1 MADDDLDRALER
13 LRNTPVPAA
22 SDDAR
27 ARALAAATAAFD
39 AEASQQFSQGA
50 TQGPAAR
57 RRLIS
62 GAGQSAWR
70 RIMQN
75 RIALGGIAAGVIAF
89 PLVAALVVERGA
101 FVPAPSPVLEA
112 TPPRQQAETSVPV
125 ETRERGV
132 VDPAKTEAAPSLGE
146 EAAGLAMPQ
155 DGYADLPIVSG
166 QDGEAD
172 IAMAPE
178 PAPEAAESR
187 AGPPPP
193 SPLGAAAPARLER
206 KLAPA
211 PMSTTAAFDAAPQQA
226 PSRDRFEQADPNGVK
241 VTAEAPVSAFSIDAD
256 TASYAWVRR
265 SLSQGALP
273 APDSVRVEEL
283 INYFPYAYPLPLSR
297 EEPFRPT
304 VAVYPTPW
312 NADTRIVH
320 IGIKGYDVVPAER
333 PAANLVF
340 LVDVSGSMDAPDK
353 LPLVKASLKMLAG
366 RLSDRDRI
374 AIVSYAGEAGVVLA
388 PTPGSDL
395 ATITA
400 AIDRLGAGG
409 STAGAAGIET
419 AYALARTNF
428 VTDGVNRVV
437 LATDGDFNVGT
448 SDDDGLTRLIETERK
463 SGVFLSVLGF
473 GQGNYNDALMQ
484 RLAQNGNGTAA
495 YIDQLDEAQKVLV
508 DEATSTLFPV
518 AKDVKI
524 QVEFNPAAV
533 AEYRLIGYETRMLDR
548 TDFNDDTV
556 DAGEV
561 GSGAT
566 VTALYEIVPVGSP
579 ARLADDLRY
588 GTRPAE
594 AAAAADGEYGFLKIR
609 YKLPDQD
616 TSRLIELPIDRSL
629 ETAAL
634 ASLSDDVRFAAAVAA
649 FGQKLKG
656 TRFTEAMK
664 WDAVIALAEG
674 ARGADPWG
682 YRNGFVRLARLAK
695 SLTGH

>member
-1 MADDDLDRALER
+1 MADDDLDRALHR
-13 LRNTPVPAA
+13 LRRTPVPAA
-22 SDDAR
+22 SDDAK
-27 ARALAAATAAFD
+27 ARAIAAAMQAFD
-39 AEASQQFSQGA
+39 AEGA
-50 TQGPAAR
+50 EKNPAARTQGPAAR

-75 RIALGGIAAGVIAF
+75 RIAIGGIAAGVIAF

-101 FVPAPSPVLEA
+101 FVPARPPVMDA
-112 TPPRQQAETSVPV
+112 TPPQQQAGPSVPA
-125 ETRERGV
+125 ETRGRG
-132 VDPAKTEAAPSLGE
+132 VDPAKTEATGALSE
-146 EAAGLAMPQ
+146 EAADLAMPQ
-155 DGYADLPIVSG
+155 DGYADMPIVPNH
-166 QDGEAD
+166 DGEAD

-178 PAPEAAESR
+178 PAPGVAESLAR
-187 AGPPPP
+187 PPPP
-193 SPLGAAAPARLER
+193 SPLGAVAPARLER
-206 KLAPA
+206 KLAA
-211 PMSTTAAFDAAPQQA
+211 PMSTTAVLDAASQQA
-226 PSRDRFEQADPNGVK
+226 LARDRFEPADPNGIK
-241 VTAEAPVSAFSIDAD
+241 VTAEAPVSTFSIDAD

-265 SLSQGALP
+265 SLAQGAMP
-273 APDSVRVEEL
+273 APDAVRVEEL
-283 INYFPYAYPLPLSR
+283 INYFPYAYPLPLTR
-297 EEPFRPT
+297 EEPFRPM

-333 PAANLVF
+333 PVANLVF

-366 RLSDRDRI
+366 RLSERDRI
-374 AIVSYAGEAGVVLA
+374 AIVTYAGEAGVVLE

-400 AIDRLGAGG
+400 AIDKLGAGG

-419 AYALARTNF
+419 AYALARANF
-428 VTDGVNRVV
+428 VNDGVNRVV

-448 SDDDGLTRLIETERK
+448 SDDAGLTRLIEEERK

-473 GQGNYNDALMQ
+473 GEGNYNDALMQ

-518 AKDVKI
+518 AKDMKI
-524 QVEFNPAAV
+524 QVEFNPATV
-533 AEYRLIGYETRMLDR
+533 SEYRLIGYETRMLAR

-579 ARLADDLRY
+579 ARLSDDLRY
-588 GTRPAE
+588 AARPVP
-594 AAAAADGEYGFLKIR
+594 AAPSDGEYGFLKIR
-609 YKLPDQD
+609 YKLPNED
-616 TSRLIELPIDRSL
+616 TSRLIEQPIDRSL
-629 ETAAL
+629 ETDAL

-656 TRFTEAMK
+656 TRYTEAMP

-674 ARGADPWG
+674 ARDADPWG

-695 SLTGH
+695 SLSGH

>member
-1 MADDDLDRALER
+1 MADDDLDRALDR
-13 LRNTPVPAA
+13 LRRTPAPEA
-22 SDDAR
+22 SDDAK
-27 ARALAAATAAFD
+27 ARALAAAMAAFD
-39 AEASQQFSQGA
+39 GEAGRKNSRRA
-50 TQGPAAR
+50 TQGLAAR

-101 FVPAPSPVLEA
+101 FGPPAPPVLDA
-112 TPPRQQAETSVPV
+112 TPPRQQAGTPPPA
-125 ETRERGV
+125 ETRGRTAAA
-132 VDPAKTEAAPSLGE
+132 PAKSEVAPSQGE
-146 EAAGLAMPQ
+146 EAADLVMP
-155 DGYADLPIVSG
+155 

-178 PAPEAAESR
+178 PAPEVAQSR
-187 AGPPPP
+187 AA
-193 SPLGAAAPARLER
+193 PLPAGGAPATLEG

-211 PMSTTAAFDAAPQQA
+211 PMSTTTVFDAASQTA
-226 PSRDRFEQADPNGVK
+226 PSRDRFEQAEQNGVK
-241 VTAEAPVSAFSIDAD
+241 VTTEAPVSTFSIDAD

-273 APDSVRVEEL
+273 SPDAVRVEEL
-283 INYFPYAYPLPLSR
+283 INYFPYDYALPASR
-297 EEPFRPT
+297 DEPFRPV

-320 IGIKGYDVVPAER
+320 IGIKGYDVVPAEL

-366 RLSDRDRI
+366 RLSARDRI
-374 AIVSYAGEAGVVLA
+374 AIVTYAGEAGVALE
-388 PTPGSDL
+388 PTKGSDL

-419 AYALARTNF
+419 AYALARANF
-428 VTDGVNRVV
+428 AKDGVNRVV

-448 SDDDGLTRLIETERK
+448 SDDDGLTRLIEKERK

-495 YIDQLDEAQKVLV
+495 YIDELDEAQKVLV

-524 QVEFNPAAV
+524 QVEFNPASV
-533 AEYRLIGYETRMLDR
+533 AEYRLIGYETRLLDR

-579 ARLADDLRY
+579 ARLADELRY
-588 GTRPAE
+588 GTARPAP
-594 AAAAADGEYGFLKIR
+594 ATPSDGEYGFLKIR
-609 YKLPDQD
+609 YKLPDEN
-616 TSRLIELPIDRSL
+616 TSRLIEQPIDRSL
-629 ETAAL
+629 EADTL
-634 ASLSDDVRFAAAVAA
+634 ASLPDDVRFAAAVAA

-656 TRFTEAMK
+656 TRFTEAMS

-674 ARGADPWG
+674 ARGTDPWG

-695 SLTGH
+695 SLSAN

>member
-1 MADDDLDRALER
+1 MADDDLDRALDR
-13 LRNTPVPAA
+13 LRTAPVPTA

-27 ARALAAATAAFD
+27 ARALAAATAAFE
-39 AEASQQFSQGA
+39 AETARPPSQAA
-50 TQGPAAR
+50 TQGAAAR

-75 RIALGGIAAGVIAF
+75 RIALGGIAAGIIAF

-101 FVPAPSPVLEA
+101 FGPPAPTGLDA
-112 TPPRQQAETSVPV
+112 TPPRQQAGTAVPA
-125 ETRERGV
+125 EARSRGPA
-132 VDPAKTEAAPSLGE
+132 DPAKTV
-146 EAAGLAMPQ
+146 AAG
-155 DGYADLPIVSG
+155 DL
-166 QDGEAD
+166 GEAD
-172 IAMAPE
+172 IAVAPE
-178 PAPEAAESR
+178 PAPGAAESLAR
-187 AGPPPP
+187 PLPP
-193 SPLGAAAPARLER
+193 SPLGGAAPATLER
-206 KLAPA
+206 ELAPA
-211 PMSTTAAFDAAPQQA
+211 PMGSAAVADAASVHA
-226 PSRDRFEQADPNGVK
+226 PSRDRFEPTEPNGVK
-241 VTAEAPVSAFSIDAD
+241 VTAEAPVSTFSIDAD

-265 SLSQGALP
+265 SLAEGALP
-273 APDSVRVEEL
+273 SPDAVRIEEL
-283 INYFPYAYPLPLSR
+283 INYFPYDYPLPASR

-353 LPLVKASLKMLAG
+353 LPLVKTSLKMLAG

-374 AIVSYAGEAGVVLA
+374 AIVTYAGEAGVALP

-395 ATITA
+395 AAITA

-419 AYALARTNF
+419 AYALARANF
-428 VTDGVNRVV
+428 VKDGVNRVV

-448 SDDDGLTRLIETERK
+448 SDDAGLTRLIEKERR

-533 AEYRLIGYETRMLDR
+533 AEYRLIGYETRQLAR

-556 DAGEV
+556 DAGEI

-579 ARLADDLRY
+579 ARLTDDLRY
-588 GTRPAE
+588 GARPAP
-594 AAAAADGEYGFLKIR
+594 AASSDGEYGFLKIR
-609 YKLPDQD
+609 YKLPDED
-616 TSRLIELPIDRSL
+616 KSRLIEQPIDRSL
-629 ETAAL
+629 ETEAL

-656 TRFTEAMK
+656 ARFTDAMP
-664 WDAVIALAEG
+664 WDAVITLAEG
-674 ARGADPWG
+674 ARGPDPWG
-682 YRNGFVRLARLAK
+682 YRSGFVRLARLAK
-695 SLTGH
+695 SLAVN

>member
-1 MADDDLDRALER
+1 
-13 LRNTPVPAA
+13 
-22 SDDAR
+22 
-27 ARALAAATAAFD
+27 
-39 AEASQQFSQGA
+39 
-50 TQGPAAR
+50 
-57 RRLIS
+57 
-62 GAGQSAWR
+62 
-70 RIMQN
+70 MQN

-101 FVPAPSPVLEA
+101 FVPPAPPVLDA
-112 TPPRQQAETSVPV
+112 TPPRQQAGTSPPA
-125 ETRERGV
+125 EPRGRTAAA
-132 VDPAKTEAAPSLGE
+132 PAKSEAAPSPGE
-146 EAAGLAMPQ
+146 EAAELAMPQ
-155 DGYADLPIVSG
+155 DGEADLM
-166 QDGEAD
+166 
-172 IAMAPE
+172 MAPE
-178 PAPEAAESR
+178 PAPGTAESLAR
-187 AGPPPP
+187 PLPPA
-193 SPLGAAAPARLER
+193 PLGGAASATLER
-206 KLAPA
+206 KLAPV
-211 PMSTTAAFDAAPQQA
+211 PMSTTAVFDAASQPA
-226 PSRDRFEQADPNGVK
+226 PSRDRFEQAEQNGVK
-241 VTAEAPVSAFSIDAD
+241 VTAEAPVSTFSIDAD

-265 SLSQGALP
+265 SLAQGALP
-273 APDSVRVEEL
+273 SPDAVRIEEL
-283 INYFPYAYPLPLSR
+283 INYFPYDYALPASR
-297 EEPFRPT
+297 DEPFRPT

-333 PAANLVF
+333 PVANLVF

-374 AIVSYAGEAGVVLA
+374 AIVTYAGEAGVALE

-419 AYALARTNF
+419 AYDLARANF
-428 VTDGVNRVV
+428 AKDGVNRVV

-448 SDDDGLTRLIETERK
+448 SDDDGLTRLIEKERK

-495 YIDQLDEAQKVLV
+495 YIDELDEAQKVLV

-533 AEYRLIGYETRMLDR
+533 AEYRLIGYETRLLAR

-588 GTRPAE
+588 GTAVPAPV
-594 AAAAADGEYGFLKIR
+594 AASDGEYGFLKIR
-609 YKLPDQD
+609 YKLPNED
-616 TSRLIELPIDRSL
+616 TSRLIEQPIDRSL
-629 ETAAL
+629 EADTL
-634 ASLSDDVRFAAAVAA
+634 ANLPDDVRFAAAVAA

-656 TRFTEAMK
+656 TRFVEPMS

-674 ARGADPWG
+674 ARGTDPWG

-695 SLTGH
+695 SLSGN

>member
-1 MADDDLDRALER
+1 MADDDLDRALDR
-13 LRNTPVPAA
+13 LRRTPVPAA
-22 SDDAR
+22 SDDAT

-39 AEASQQFSQGA
+39 AQGA
-50 TQGPAAR
+50 RNYSNGTTQGAASR

-101 FVPAPSPVLEA
+101 FMPAPPPVLDA
-112 TPPRQQAETSVPV
+112 LPPRQQAGTSVPA
-125 ETRERGV
+125 ETRGRS
-132 VDPAKTEAAPSLGE
+132 VDPAMTEAAPSLGE
-146 EAAGLAMPQ
+146 APADLAMPQ
-155 DGYADLPIVSG
+155 DGYADLPIVPG
-166 QDGEAD
+166 RDGEAD
-172 IAMAPE
+172 IAVAPE
-178 PAPEAAESR
+178 PTPEAAESH
-187 AGPPPP
+187 AGPLPP

-206 KLAPA
+206 KLAA
-211 PMSTTAAFDAAPQQA
+211 QMSTPAAFDAASQQA
-226 PSRDRFEQADPNGVK
+226 PARDRFEPADPNGVK
-241 VTAEAPVSAFSIDAD
+241 VTAEAPVSTFSIDAD

-265 SLSQGALP
+265 SLAQGALP

-297 EEPFRPT
+297 DEPFQPT

-366 RLSDRDRI
+366 RLSERDRI
-374 AIVSYAGEAGVVLA
+374 AIVTYAGEAGVVLQ

-400 AIDRLGAGG
+400 AIDKLGAGG

-419 AYALARTNF
+419 AYALARANF
-428 VTDGVNRVV
+428 VNDGVNRVV

-448 SDDDGLTRLIETERK
+448 SDDAGLTRLIEEERK

-473 GQGNYNDALMQ
+473 GEGNYNDALMQ

-533 AEYRLIGYETRMLDR
+533 AEYRLIGYETRLLSR

-588 GTRPAE
+588 GARPAPV
-594 AAAAADGEYGFLKIR
+594 APADGEYGFLKIR
-609 YKLPDQD
+609 YKLPDED
-616 TSRLIELPIDRSL
+616 TSRLIEQPIDRSL
-629 ETAAL
+629 ETDAL

-656 TRFTEAMK
+656 TRFTEAMP

-682 YRNGFVRLARLAK
+682 YRTGFVRLARLAK
-695 SLTGH
+695 SLSGH

>member
-1 MADDDLDRALER
+1 MADDDLDRALHR
-13 LRNTPVPAA
+13 LRRTPVPAA
-22 SDDAR
+22 SDDAK
-27 ARALAAATAAFD
+27 ARAIAAAMQAFD
-39 AEASQQFSQGA
+39 AEGA
-50 TQGPAAR
+50 EKNPVARTQGPTSR

-75 RIALGGIAAGVIAF
+75 RIAIGGIAAGVIAF

-101 FVPAPSPVLEA
+101 FVPAPSPVLDA
-112 TPPRQQAETSVPV
+112 TPPQQQAGTSVPA
-125 ETRERGV
+125 ETRGRGI
-132 VDPAKTEAAPSLGE
+132 VDAGKTEAAPSLGE
-146 EAAGLAMPQ
+146 EAADLAVSQ
-155 DGYADLPIVSG
+155 DGYADLPIAPG
-166 QDGEAD
+166 PDGEAD

-178 PAPEAAESR
+178 PTPETGGLAA
-187 AGPPPP
+187 PPPP
-193 SPLGAAAPARLER
+193 APLGGAAPARLER
-206 KLAPA
+206 KLAA
-211 PMSTTAAFDAAPQQA
+211 PMSTTAAFDAASQQA
-226 PSRDRFEQADPNGVK
+226 PARDRFEPADPNGVK
-241 VTAEAPVSAFSIDAD
+241 VTAEAPVSTFSIDAD

-265 SLSQGALP
+265 SLAQGTLP
-273 APDSVRVEEL
+273 APDAVRVEEL
-283 INYFPYAYPLPLSR
+283 INYFPYAYPLPLTR
-297 EEPFRPT
+297 EEPFRPM

-333 PAANLVF
+333 PVANLVF

-353 LPLVKASLKMLAG
+353 LPLVKASLKMLSG
-366 RLSDRDRI
+366 QLSDRDHI
-374 AIVSYAGEAGVVLA
+374 AIVTYAGEAGVALP

-400 AIDRLGAGG
+400 AIDKLGAGG

-419 AYALARTNF
+419 AYALARANF
-428 VTDGVNRVV
+428 VNDGVNRVV

-448 SDDDGLTRLIETERK
+448 SDDAGLTRLIEEERK

-473 GQGNYNDALMQ
+473 GEGNYNDALMQ

-533 AEYRLIGYETRMLDR
+533 AEYRLIGYETRLLSR

-579 ARLADDLRY
+579 ARLSDDLRY
-588 GTRPAE
+588 AARPGP
-594 AAAAADGEYGFLKIR
+594 AAPSDGEYGFLKIR
-609 YKLPDQD
+609 YKLPNED
-616 TSRLIELPIDRSL
+616 TSRLFEQPIDRSL
-629 ETAAL
+629 ETDAL

-656 TRFTEAMK
+656 TRFTEAMP

-695 SLTGH
+695 SLSGH

>member
-1 MADDDLDRALER
+1 MADDDLDRALDR
-13 LRNTPVPAA
+13 LRNSPVPAA
-22 SDDAR
+22 TDDAK
-27 ARALAAATAAFD
+27 ARAIAAAMQAFD
-39 AEASQQFSQGA
+39 AEAA
-50 TQGPAAR
+50 EKNPAARTQGPAAR

-75 RIALGGIAAGVIAF
+75 RIAFGGIAAGVIAF
-89 PLVAALVVERGA
+89 PLVAALVVERGV
-101 FVPAPSPVLEA
+101 FVPAQPPVFDA
-112 TPPRQQAETSVPV
+112 TPPRQQAGPNVPA
-125 ETRERGV
+125 ETRGRGI
-132 VDPAKTEAAPSLGE
+132 VDPPKTEAVGAPNE
-146 EAAGLAMPQ
+146 QAADLALPQ
-155 DGYADLPIVSG
+155 DGYADLPVAPG
-166 QDGEAD
+166 PDGEAD
-172 IAMAPE
+172 IAVAPE
-178 PAPEAAESR
+178 PAPEAAG
-187 AGPPPP
+187 AAAPPPP
-193 SPLGAAAPARLER
+193 SPLGGAAPARLER
-206 KLAPA
+206 KLAA
-211 PMSTTAAFDAAPQQA
+211 PMSTTAAFDAASQQA
-226 PSRDRFEQADPNGVK
+226 PARDRFEAADPNGVK
-241 VTAEAPVSAFSIDAD
+241 VTAEAPVSTFSIDAD

-265 SLSQGALP
+265 SLAQGALP

-374 AIVSYAGEAGVVLA
+374 AIVTYAGEAGVALR

-419 AYALARTNF
+419 AYALARANF
-428 VTDGVNRVV
+428 VDDGVNRVM

-448 SDDDGLTRLIETERK
+448 SDDDGLTRLIEEERK

-533 AEYRLIGYETRMLDR
+533 AEYRLIGYETRLLSR

-579 ARLADDLRY
+579 ARLSDDLRY
-588 GTRPAE
+588 GASRPAP
-594 AAAAADGEYGFLKIR
+594 AASADGEYGFLKIR
-609 YKLPDQD
+609 YKLPDED
-616 TSRLIELPIDRSL
+616 TSRLIEQPIDRSL
-629 ETAAL
+629 ETDAL

-649 FGQKLKG
+649 FGQKLKA
-656 TRFTEAMK
+656 TRNTEAMP

-674 ARGADPWG
+674 ARGPDPWG

-695 SLTGH
+695 SLSGH

>member
-1 MADDDLDRALER
+1 MADDDLDRALDR
-13 LRNTPVPAA
+13 LRTTPVPTA

-27 ARALAAATAAFD
+27 ARALAAATAAFE
-39 AEASQQFSQGA
+39 AETARPPSQAA
-50 TQGPAAR
+50 TQGAAAR

-75 RIALGGIAAGVIAF
+75 RIALGGIAAGIIAF

-101 FVPAPSPVLEA
+101 FGPPAPTGLDA
-112 TPPRQQAETSVPV
+112 TPPREQAGTAVPA
-125 ETRERGV
+125 EARSRGPA
-132 VDPAKTEAAPSLGE
+132 DPAKTV
-146 EAAGLAMPQ
+146 AAG
-155 DGYADLPIVSG
+155 DL
-166 QDGEAD
+166 GEAD
-172 IAMAPE
+172 IAVAPE
-178 PAPEAAESR
+178 PTPGAAESLAR
-187 AGPPPP
+187 PLPP
-193 SPLGAAAPARLER
+193 SPLGGAAPATLER
-206 KLAPA
+206 ELAPA
-211 PMSTTAAFDAAPQQA
+211 PMGSAAVADAASVHA
-226 PSRDRFEQADPNGVK
+226 PSRDRFEPAHPNGVK
-241 VTAEAPVSAFSIDAD
+241 VTAEAPVSTFSIDAD
-256 TASYAWVRR
+256 TASYAWMRR
-265 SLSQGALP
+265 SLAEGALP
-273 APDSVRVEEL
+273 SPDAVRIEEL
-283 INYFPYAYPLPLSR
+283 INYFPYDYPLPASR

-320 IGIKGYDVVPAER
+320 IGIKGYDVVPAKR

-353 LPLVKASLKMLAG
+353 LPLVKTSLKMLAG

-374 AIVSYAGEAGVVLA
+374 AIVTYAGEAGVALP

-395 ATITA
+395 AAITA

-419 AYALARTNF
+419 AYALARANF
-428 VTDGVNRVV
+428 VKDGVNRVV

-448 SDDDGLTRLIETERK
+448 SDDAGLTRLIEKERR

-533 AEYRLIGYETRMLDR
+533 AEYRLIGYETRQLAR

-556 DAGEV
+556 DAGEI

-579 ARLADDLRY
+579 ARLTDDLRY
-588 GTRPAE
+588 GARPAP
-594 AAAAADGEYGFLKIR
+594 AASSDGEYGFLKIR
-609 YKLPDQD
+609 YKLPDED
-616 TSRLIELPIDRSL
+616 KSRLIEQPIDRSL
-629 ETAAL
+629 ETEAL

-656 TRFTEAMK
+656 ARFTDAMP
-664 WDAVIALAEG
+664 WDAVITLAEG
-674 ARGADPWG
+674 ARGPDPWG
-682 YRNGFVRLARLAK
+682 YRSGFVRLARLAK
-695 SLTGH
+695 SLAVN

>member
-1 MADDDLDRALER
+1 MADDDLDRALDR
-13 LRNTPVPAA
+13 LRNSPVPAA
-22 SDDAR
+22 TDDAK
-27 ARALAAATAAFD
+27 ARAIAAAMQAFD
-39 AEASQQFSQGA
+39 AEAA
-50 TQGPAAR
+50 EKNPAARTQGPAAR

-75 RIALGGIAAGVIAF
+75 RIAFGGIAAGVIAF

-101 FVPAPSPVLEA
+101 FVPAPPPVLDA
-112 TPPRQQAETSVPV
+112 TPPRQQAGPKVPA
-125 ETRERGV
+125 ETRGRGI
-132 VDPAKTEAAPSLGE
+132 VDPPKTEAVGALNE
-146 EAAGLAMPQ
+146 QAADLALPQ
-155 DGYADLPIVSG
+155 DGYADQPVAPG
-166 QDGEAD
+166 PDGEAD
-172 IAMAPE
+172 IAVAPE
-178 PAPEAAESR
+178 PAPEAAG
-187 AGPPPP
+187 AAAPPPP
-193 SPLGAAAPARLER
+193 SPLGGAAPARLER
-206 KLAPA
+206 KLAA
-211 PMSTTAAFDAAPQQA
+211 PMSTTAAFDAASQQA
-226 PSRDRFEQADPNGVK
+226 PARDRFEAADPNGVK
-241 VTAEAPVSAFSIDAD
+241 VTAEAPVSTFSIDAD

-265 SLSQGALP
+265 SLAQGALP

-312 NADTRIVH
+312 DADTRIVH

-374 AIVSYAGEAGVVLA
+374 AIVTYAGEAGVALQ

-419 AYALARTNF
+419 AYALARANF
-428 VTDGVNRVV
+428 VDDGVNRVM

-448 SDDDGLTRLIETERK
+448 SDDDGLTRLIEEERK

-533 AEYRLIGYETRMLDR
+533 AEYRLIGYETRLLSR

-579 ARLADDLRY
+579 ARLSDDLRY
-588 GTRPAE
+588 GASRPAP
-594 AAAAADGEYGFLKIR
+594 AASADGEYGFLKIR
-609 YKLPDQD
+609 YKLPDED
-616 TSRLIELPIDRSL
+616 TSRLIEQPIDRSL
-629 ETAAL
+629 ETDAL

-649 FGQKLKG
+649 FGQKLKA
-656 TRFTEAMK
+656 TRNTEAMP

-674 ARGADPWG
+674 ARGPDPWG

-695 SLTGH
+695 SLSGH

>member
-1 MADDDLDRALER
+1 MADDDLDRALDR
-13 LRNTPVPAA
+13 LRQTPVPAA
-22 SDDAR
+22 TDDAR

-39 AEASQQFSQGA
+39 AEAAEKVSPRA

-101 FVPAPSPVLEA
+101 FVPPAPPALDA
-112 TPPRQQAETSVPV
+112 TPPRQQAGTAEPA
-125 ETRERGV
+125 ETRGRGI
-132 VDPAKTEAAPSLGE
+132 VDAAKTEAAPSLGE

-166 QDGEAD
+166 QDGDAD
-172 IAMAPE
+172 IVMAPE
-178 PAPEAAESR
+178 PTPETGGLAA
-187 AGPPPP
+187 PPPP
-193 SPLGAAAPARLER
+193 SPLGGAAPARLER
-206 KLAPA
+206 KLAA
-211 PMSTTAAFDAAPQQA
+211 PMSTTTAFDAASQQA
-226 PSRDRFEQADPNGVK
+226 PSRDRFEPADPNGVR
-241 VTAEAPVSAFSIDAD
+241 VTAEAPVSTFSIDAD

-265 SLSQGALP
+265 SLAQGALP
-273 APDSVRVEEL
+273 APDAVRIEEL

-297 EEPFRPT
+297 DEPFRPT

-333 PAANLVF
+333 PTANLVF

-366 RLSDRDRI
+366 RLSERDRI
-374 AIVSYAGEAGVVLA
+374 AIVTYAGEAGVVLA

-400 AIDRLGAGG
+400 AIDTLGAGG
-409 STAGAAGIET
+409 STAGASGIET
-419 AYALARTNF
+419 AYALARANF
-428 VTDGVNRVV
+428 VSDGVNRVV

-448 SDDDGLTRLIETERK
+448 SDDDGLTRLIEEERK

-533 AEYRLIGYETRMLDR
+533 AEYRLIGYETRMLAR
-548 TDFNDDTV
+548 TDFNDDSV

-579 ARLADDLRY
+579 ARLSDDLRY
-588 GTRPAE
+588 GARPP
-594 AAAAADGEYGFLKIR
+594 AAAPADGEYGFLKIR
-609 YKLPDQD
+609 YKLPDAD
-616 TSRLIELPIDRSL
+616 TSRLIEQPIDRSL
-629 ETAAL
+629 ETDAV
-634 ASLSDDVRFAAAVAA
+634 ASLPDDVRFAAAVAA

-656 TRFTEAMK
+656 TRFTEAMS

-695 SLTGH
+695 SLSGH

>member
-13 LRNTPVPAA
+13 LRHTPVPAA

-39 AEASQQFSQGA
+39 AERTQHYLQGT
-50 TQGPAAR
+50 TQGPASR

-101 FVPAPSPVLEA
+101 FVPAPPPVLDA
-112 TPPRQQAETSVPV
+112 APPRQQAGTSVPA
-125 ETRERGV
+125 ETRGRGI
-132 VDPAKTEAAPSLGE
+132 VDAAKTEASGAPSE
-146 EAAGLAMPQ
+146 EAADLAMPQ
-155 DGYADLPIVSG
+155 DDYADLPIVPAH
-166 QDGEAD
+166 DGEAD
-172 IAMAPE
+172 IAVAPE
-178 PAPEAAESR
+178 PAPEAAESH
-187 AGPPPP
+187 AGPLPP
-193 SPLGAAAPARLER
+193 SPLNGAAPVRLER
-206 KLAPA
+206 KLAA
-211 PMSTTAAFDAAPQQA
+211 PMSTTAVLDAASQQTPA
-226 PSRDRFEQADPNGVK
+226 RDRFEPADPNGVK
-241 VTAEAPVSAFSIDAD
+241 VTAEAPVSTFSIDAD

-265 SLSQGALP
+265 SLAQGALP

-283 INYFPYAYPLPLSR
+283 INYFPYAYPLPLTR

-366 RLSDRDRI
+366 RLAERDRV
-374 AIVSYAGEAGVVLA
+374 AIVTYAGDAGVALQ

-395 ATITA
+395 VTITA

-419 AYALARTNF
+419 AYALARANF
-428 VTDGVNRVV
+428 VSDGVNRVV

-533 AEYRLIGYETRMLDR
+533 AEYRLIGYETRMLAR

-588 GTRPAE
+588 GSRPAP
-594 AAAAADGEYGFLKIR
+594 AAASADAEYGFLKIR
-609 YKLPDQD
+609 YKLPDED
-616 TSRLIELPIDRSL
+616 TSRLIEQPIDRSL
-629 ETAAL
+629 ETDAL
-634 ASLSDDVRFAAAVAA
+634 TSLSDDVRFAAAVAA

-656 TRFTEAMK
+656 TRFTDAMS

-695 SLTGH
+695 SLSGH

>member
-1 MADDDLDRALER
+1 
-13 LRNTPVPAA
+13 
-22 SDDAR
+22 
-27 ARALAAATAAFD
+27 
-39 AEASQQFSQGA
+39 
-50 TQGPAAR
+50 
-57 RRLIS
+57 
-62 GAGQSAWR
+62 
-70 RIMQN
+70 MQN
-75 RIALGGIAAGVIAF
+75 RIALGGIAAGIIAF

-101 FVPAPSPVLEA
+101 FGPPAPTGLDA
-112 TPPRQQAETSVPV
+112 TPPRQQAGTAVPA
-125 ETRERGV
+125 EARSRGPA
-132 VDPAKTEAAPSLGE
+132 DPAKTV
-146 EAAGLAMPQ
+146 AAG
-155 DGYADLPIVSG
+155 DL
-166 QDGEAD
+166 GEAD
-172 IAMAPE
+172 IAVAPE
-178 PAPEAAESR
+178 PAPGAAESLAR
-187 AGPPPP
+187 PLPP
-193 SPLGAAAPARLER
+193 SPLGGAAPATLER
-206 KLAPA
+206 ELAPA
-211 PMSTTAAFDAAPQQA
+211 PMGSAAVADAASVHA
-226 PSRDRFEQADPNGVK
+226 PSRDRFEPTEPNGVK
-241 VTAEAPVSAFSIDAD
+241 VTAEAPVSTFSIDAD

-265 SLSQGALP
+265 SLAEGALP
-273 APDSVRVEEL
+273 SPDAVRIEEL
-283 INYFPYAYPLPLSR
+283 INYFPYDYPLPASR

-353 LPLVKASLKMLAG
+353 LPLVKTSLKMLAG

-374 AIVSYAGEAGVVLA
+374 AIVTYAGEAGVALP

-395 ATITA
+395 AAITA

-419 AYALARTNF
+419 AYALARANF
-428 VTDGVNRVV
+428 VKDGVNRVV

-448 SDDDGLTRLIETERK
+448 SDDAGLTRLIEKERR

-533 AEYRLIGYETRMLDR
+533 AEYRLIGYETRQLAR

-556 DAGEV
+556 DAGEI

-579 ARLADDLRY
+579 ARLTDDLRY
-588 GTRPAE
+588 GARPAP
-594 AAAAADGEYGFLKIR
+594 AASSDGEYGFLKIR
-609 YKLPDQD
+609 YKLPDED
-616 TSRLIELPIDRSL
+616 KSRLIEQPIDRSL
-629 ETAAL
+629 ETEAL

-656 TRFTEAMK
+656 ARFTDAMP
-664 WDAVIALAEG
+664 WDAVITLAEG
-674 ARGADPWG
+674 ARGPDPWG
-682 YRNGFVRLARLAK
+682 YRSGFVRLARLAK
-695 SLTGH
+695 SLAVN

>member
-1 MADDDLDRALER
+1 MSTAQDAYLSLPLEGVRAI
-13 LRNTPVPAA
+13 
-22 SDDAR
+22 
-27 ARALAAATAAFD
+27 
-39 AEASQQFSQGA
+39 EASAGTGKTFTLA
-50 TQGPAAR
+50 T
-57 RRLIS
+57 
-62 GAGQSAWR
+62 
-70 RIMQN
+70 
-75 RIALGGIAAGVIAF
+75 
-89 PLVAALVVERGA
+89 LVVRLVVERGLR
-101 FVPAPSPVLEA
+101 VGQVLA
-112 TPPRQQAETSVPV
+112 VTF
-125 ETRERGV
+125 
-132 VDPAKTEAAPSLGE
+132 TEAATQELR
-146 EAAGLAMPQ
+146 
-155 DGYADLPIVSG
+155 
-166 QDGEAD
+166 
-172 IAMAPE
+172 
-178 PAPEAAESR
+178 SR
-187 AGPPPP
+187 IR
-193 SPLGAAAPARLER
+193 ARLL
-206 KLAPA
+206 LACELVGASPA
-211 PMSTTAAFDAAPQQA
+211 ADAAP
-226 PSRDRFEQADPNGVK
+226 
-241 VTAEAPVSAFSIDAD
+241 DA
-256 TASYAWVRR
+256 
-265 SLSQGALP
+265 
-273 APDSVRVEEL
+273 VRVEEL
-283 INYFPYAYPLPLSR
+283 INYFPYDYPLPASR

-312 NADTRIVH
+312 NANTRIVH

-374 AIVSYAGEAGVVLA
+374 AIVTYAGEAGVALQ
-388 PTPGSDL
+388 PTSGSDL

-419 AYALARTNF
+419 AYALARANF
-428 VTDGVNRVV
+428 AKDGVNRVV

-448 SDDDGLTRLIETERK
+448 SDDAGLTRLIEKERR

-524 QVEFNPAAV
+524 QVEFNPATV
-533 AEYRLIGYETRMLDR
+533 AEYRLIGYETRLLDR

-588 GTRPAE
+588 GARAAPA
-594 AAAAADGEYGFLKIR
+594 ASPDSEYGFLKIR
-609 YKLPDQD
+609 YKLPDED
-616 TSRLIELPIDRSL
+616 TSRLIEQPIDRGL
-629 ETAAL
+629 ETDAL

-656 TRFTEAMK
+656 TRFTDAMP
-664 WDAVIALAEG
+664 WDAVITLAEG
-674 ARGADPWG
+674 ARGPDPWG
-682 YRNGFVRLARLAK
+682 YRSGFVRLARLAK
-695 SLTGH
+695 SLSGN

>member
-1 MADDDLDRALER
+1 MADDDLDRTLAR
-13 LRNTPVPAA
+13 LRDTPVPPA
-22 SDDAR
+22 SDDVR

-39 AEASQQFSQGA
+39 AERAQQFSRGA

-101 FVPAPSPVLEA
+101 FVPAPPPPVLDA
-112 TPPRQQAETSVPV
+112 TPPRQQEGTSAPAET
-125 ETRERGV
+125 RGRGIV
-132 VDPAKTEAAPSLGE
+132 GPAKTETAGALGE
-146 EAAGLAMPQ
+146 QA
-155 DGYADLPIVSG
+155 ADLAVPH
-166 QDGEAD
+166 DDEAD

-178 PAPEAAESR
+178 PAPEAESLAR
-187 AGPPPP
+187 PLPP
-193 SPLGAAAPARLER
+193 SPLGGAAAPARLER
-206 KLAPA
+206 KLAPVS
-211 PMSTTAAFDAAPQQA
+211 MGTAVVDAASQQVPA
-226 PSRDRFEQADPNGVK
+226 RDRFETADPNGVK
-241 VTAEAPVSAFSIDAD
+241 VTTEAPVSTFSIDAD

-265 SLSQGALP
+265 SLAQGALP

-283 INYFPYAYPLPLSR
+283 VNYFPYAYPLPLSR
-297 EEPFRPT
+297 EEPFRPM

-340 LVDVSGSMDAPDK
+340 LVDVSGSMDEPDK

-366 RLSDRDRI
+366 RLSERDRI
-374 AIVSYAGEAGVVLA
+374 AIVTYAGEAGVALP

-395 ATITA
+395 ATISA

-419 AYALARTNF
+419 AYALARANF

-448 SDDDGLTRLIETERK
+448 SDDDGLTRLIEAERK

-524 QVEFNPAAV
+524 QVEFNPATV
-533 AEYRLIGYETRMLDR
+533 AEYRLIGYETRQLAR

-588 GTRPAE
+588 GSRPAP
-594 AAAAADGEYGFLKIR
+594 AAAPSDAEYGFLKIR
-609 YKLPDQD
+609 YKLPDED
-616 TSRLIELPIDRSL
+616 TSRLIEQPIDRSL
-629 ETAAL
+629 ETDAV

-649 FGQKLKG
+649 FGQKLRG
-656 TRFTEAMK
+656 TRFTEAMP

-695 SLTGH
+695 SLSGH